1 MFRTLAFLGFA
12 LLLFSSVGAEESSPS
27 RPKIGLALG
36 GGGARGGAHVGV
48 LEVLEELHVPVDA
61 IAGTSMGAMIGGL
74 YAAGVPAERID
85 RQLSTADWSDLLDD
99 RPSYRDLVFRRKED
113 ASRYLVDFELG
124 IRGGKIRQARG
135 FRAGQNLAF
144 EARAL
149 LVGLP
154 PENDFSRL
162 PIPFRAVATD
172 VETGDRVILAEG
184 DLVES
189 MLASL
194 AVPGVFSPVE
204 IGGRLLIDG
213 GITDNLPVDVVR
225 EQGAD
230 VVIAV
235 DVGTPLVDREALRSA
250 FGVLGQTSTFLTR
263 KNTEP
268 SLSNADLVVTPDL
281 RDISSAEFAS
291 TATAIERGRAA
302 ALAMRDQL
310 SRYALDDAAW
320 QAYLAARRPPPPE
333 PGRIASIRVEG
344 ARRVDPRLV
353 LGRMKVAPGD
363 AVDVRALRED
373 LVRVFGLDYFSRV
386 SLSFEPMVGGDA
398 VVVRVEEK
406 DWGPTYVRFGLEAE
420 DDLQGD
426 AFHAVRASVTKTLL
440 NRLGGEWRNDFQIGS
455 VPIFRS
461 ELYQPIEFRGRFFVS
476 PWIEVLRQHPALYD
490 DEGNRFARYDVH
502 SGTAGLDGG
511 VQFGSVGEMRI
522 GLSRSHI
529 RAYADTGATGLPSFD
544 LDAGGAHLRLSIS
557 TTDRPAIPTRGAEV
571 TAGLD
576 VSRASLGAEADYDR
590 ATLGSALFFGAGRH
604 TGFVIAQ
611 AASALGSTIPI
622 YDQFT
627 LGGLF
632 NLSGYAEGEF
642 RGSYGG
648 SGGVGYHFRIAALP
662 AGLGKGVYVGG
673 LVEAGNAWD
682 TTAEISLDDL
692 HYSFTVLLGADT
704 IAGPVFFA
712 YGAGEAGSTKL
723 YLTVGRTF

>member
-1 MFRTLAFLGFA
+1 MLRTLTTLGAA
-12 LLLFSSVGAEESSPS
+12 LLVLSPLRAEDSSPP
-27 RPKIGLALG
+27 RPRIGVALG

-74 YAAGVPAERID
+74 YAAGVPAARID
-85 RQLSTADWSDLLDD
+85 QQLSTADWSDLLDD

-135 FRAGQNLAF
+135 FRAGQKLAF

-172 VETGDRVILAEG
+172 VETGERVVLAEG

-204 IGGRLLIDG
+204 IDGRLLIDG

-235 DVGTPLVDREALRSA
+235 DVGTPLMDREALRSA

-268 SLSNADLVVTPDL
+268 SLSTADLVVTPDL
-281 RDISSAEFAS
+281 RGISSAGFAL
-291 TATAIERGRAA
+291 TAAAIERGRAA
-302 ALAMRDQL
+302 ALSMREEL
-310 SRYALDDAAW
+310 SRYALDDDAW
-320 QAYLAARRPPPPE
+320 RAYLAARRPAPPA
-333 PGRIASIRVEG
+333 PGRIVSIRVEG

-353 LGRMKVAPGD
+353 LGRMRVEPGD
-363 AVDVRALRED
+363 PVDVRALRED

-386 SLSFEPMVGGDA
+386 SLTFEPMVGGDT

-406 DWGPTYVRFGLEAE
+406 DWGPTYMRFGLEAE
-420 DDLQGD
+420 DDLEGN
-426 AFHAVRASVTKTLL
+426 AFYAVRTSVTRTLV

-455 VPIFRS
+455 IPLFRS
-461 ELYQPIEFRGRFFVS
+461 ELYQPVEFAGRFFAS
-476 PWIEVLRQHPALYD
+476 TWIQLSRQHQALFD
-490 DEGNRFARYDVH
+490 DTGHRFARYDVQL
-502 SGTAGLDGG
+502 GTVVADLG
-511 VQFGSVGEMRI
+511 VQFGSVGEMRA
-522 GLSRSHI
+522 GVSRSHV
-529 RAYADTGATGLPSFD
+529 RALPDTGEAGLPEFD
-544 LDAGGAHLRLSIS
+544 LDGGGAHIALSIA
-557 TTDRPAIPTRGAEV
+557 TTDRPAIPTRGGELLV
-571 TAGLD
+571 GFEI
-576 VSRASLGAEADYDR
+576 SREGLGAEMDYDR
-590 ATLGSALFFGAGRH
+590 AYFGGSLFFGRGRH
-604 TGFVIAQ
+604 TGFLVGQ
-611 AASALGSTIPI
+611 SGSSLGSAVPI
-622 YDQFT
+622 YDEFT

-642 RGSYGG
+642 RGPYMGAA
-648 SGGVGYHFRIAALP
+648 GVGYHFRIAALP

-673 LVEAGNAWD
+673 VVEGGNTWATSAD
-682 TTAEISLDDL
+682 ISLDDL
-692 HYSFTVLLGADT
+692 RYSFAGLLGADT

-712 YGAGEAGSTKL
+712 YAVGESGSTKL

>member
-1 MFRTLAFLGFA
+1 
-12 LLLFSSVGAEESSPS
+12 
-27 RPKIGLALG
+27 
-36 GGGARGGAHVGV
+36 
-48 LEVLEELHVPVDA
+48 
-61 IAGTSMGAMIGGL
+61 
-74 YAAGVPAERID
+74 
-85 RQLSTADWSDLLDD
+85 
-99 RPSYRDLVFRRKED
+99 
-113 ASRYLVDFELG
+113 
-124 IRGGKIRQARG
+124 
-135 FRAGQNLAF
+135 
-144 EARAL
+144 
-149 LVGLP
+149 
-154 PENDFSRL
+154 L

-172 VETGDRVILAEG
+172 VETGERVVLDQG

-194 AVPGVFSPVE
+194 AVPGVFSPVP
-204 IGGRLLIDG
+204 IGDRLLIDG

-235 DVGTPLVDREALRSA
+235 DVGTPLMDREALRSA
-250 FGVLGQTSTFLTR
+250 FGVLGQTTTFLTR

-268 SLSNADLVVTPDL
+268 SLSTADLVVTPDL
-281 RDISSAEFAS
+281 HDVSSAGFAL

-302 ALAMRDQL
+302 ALAMRDEL

-320 QAYLAARRPPPPE
+320 QAYVVARRPPPPP
-333 PGRIASIRVEG
+333 PGRVTSIRVEG

-353 LGRMKVAPGD
+353 LGRMRVQPGD
-363 AVDVRALRED
+363 AVDVGALRDD

-386 SLSFEPMVGGDA
+386 SLSFEPMTDGDT

-406 DWGPTYVRFGLEAE
+406 DWGPTYVRFGLEAS

-426 AFHAVRASVTKTLL
+426 AMYAVRASVTKTLL

-455 VPIFRS
+455 VPLFRS
-461 ELYQPIEFRGRFFVS
+461 ELYQPVEFRGRFFVS
-476 PWIEVLRQHPALYD
+476 PWIEILRQHPFLYD
-490 DEGNRFARYDVH
+490 DAGNRFARYDVR

-511 VQFGSVGEMRI
+511 VQFGSAGEMRI
-522 GLSRSHI
+522 GVTRSHV
-529 RAYADTGATGLPSFD
+529 RAYADTGATGLPEYD
-544 LDAGGAHLRLSIS
+544 LDAGGAHLQLRIS
-557 TTDRPAIPTRGAEV
+557 TTDRPAIPTRGGEV

-576 VSRASLGAEADYDR
+576 LSRQSLGAEADYDR
-590 ATLGSALFFGAGRH
+590 ATLGGALFFGAGRH
-604 TGFVIAQ
+604 TGFLIAQ
-611 AASALGSTIPI
+611 AASALGSTVPI
-622 YDQFT
+622 YDEFA

-632 NLSGYAEGEF
+632 NLSGYAEGQF

-648 SGGVGYHFRIAALP
+648 SAGAGYHFRIAALP

-673 LVEAGNAWD
+673 IAEGGNAWD

>member
-1 MFRTLAFLGFA
+1 MLRTLAASGFA
-12 LLLFSSVGAEESSPS
+12 LLVFSSVTAEEPS
-27 RPKIGLALG
+27 KERPKIGLALG

-61 IAGTSMGAMIGGL
+61 IAGTSMGAVVGGL
-74 YAAGVPAERID
+74 YAAGLPADRIEK
-85 RQLSTADWSDLLDD
+85 QIAEADWGDLLDD

-124 IRGGKIRQARG
+124 IRGGKLRQARG
-135 FRAGQNLAF
+135 FRAGQKLAF

-154 PENDFSRL
+154 PEREFSRL

-172 VETGDRVILAEG
+172 VETGERVVLERG

-189 MLASL
+189 MIASL
-194 AVPGVFSPVE
+194 AVPGVFAPVE
-204 IGGRLLIDG
+204 IDGRLLVDG
-213 GITDNLPVDVVR
+213 GIVDNLPVDVVR
-225 EQGAD
+225 DQGVD

-235 DVGTPLVDREALRSA
+235 DVGTPLAGREALRSA
-250 FGVLGQTSTFLTR
+250 FGVLGQTTTFLTR

-268 SLSNADLVVTPDL
+268 SLAEADLVVTPDL
-281 RDISSAEFAS
+281 RDISSADFAS
-291 TATAIERGRAA
+291 TAAAIERGRAA
-302 ALAMRDQL
+302 ALAARDAL
-310 SRYALDDAAW
+310 SRYALDDASW
-320 QAYLAARRPPPPE
+320 QAYVAARRPPPPP

-353 LGRMKVAPGD
+353 LARMRVKSGD
-363 AVDVRALRED
+363 PVDVEALRRD
-373 LVRVFGLDYFSRV
+373 LVRIFGLDYFSRV
-386 SLSFEPMVGGDA
+386 GVSFEPMTGGDT
-398 VVVRVEEK
+398 VVVRVQEK

-426 AFHAVRASVTKTLL
+426 AIYAVRASITKTVL

-455 VPIFRS
+455 VPLFRS
-461 ELYQPIEFRGRFFVS
+461 ELYQPVEFRGRFFVS
-476 PWIEVLRQHPALYD
+476 PWIQAQRQHSALYD
-490 DEGNRFARYDVH
+490 DEGNRFARYDIQ
-502 SGTAGLDGG
+502 SGTAGLDFG
-511 VQFGSVGEMRI
+511 VQFGSAGELRI
-522 GLSRSHI
+522 GASRSHI

-544 LDAGGAHLRLSIS
+544 LDTGAAHAQLRIS

-571 TAGLD
+571 SAGLD
-576 VSRASLGAEADYDR
+576 LSRRSLGAEADYDR
-590 ATLGSALFFGAGRH
+590 ATLGGAVFFGAGRH
-604 TGFVIAQ
+604 TGFLVAQ
-611 AASALGSTIPI
+611 AASALGSTLPI
-622 YDQFT
+622 YDEFT

-648 SGGVGYHFRIAALP
+648 SAGAGYHFRIAALP

-673 LVEAGNAWD
+673 LVEGGNGWD
-682 TTAEISLDDL
+682 TTAAISLDDL

-712 YGAGEAGSTKL
+712 YAAGESGSTRL

>member
-135 FRAGQNLAF
+135 FRAGQKLAF

-455 VPIFRS
+455 VPIFPLGAVPADRV
-461 ELYQPIEFRGRFFVS
+461 PR
-476 PWIEVLRQHPALYD
+476 PVLREPLDRGPAAAPGAVRRRGKSL
-490 DEGNRFARYDVH
+490 RPLRRPF
-502 SGTAGLDGG
+502 GTAGLDGG